1 MSYVLDL
8 ENQVD
13 FLGKVLG
20 EFNKVV
26 SEKNDTI
33 RVLDERIVDLFD
45 KLENANNLVESYR
58 DYKEKAKVLIEKYE
72 KLQETY
78 EGTLQA
84 VIKERDEALAGQIS
98 GFYEKEYPDY
108 TQGAPTNELQ
118 SVVTAAEV
126 NNLLQSLIKT
136 EEELAGIK
144 NIYRTL
150 IDKLG

>member
-72 KLQETY
+72 KLQDTY

-98 GFYEKEYPDY
+98 GFYENEYPDY

-150 IDKLG
+150 INKLS

>member
-8 ENQVD
+8 ENQVEY
-13 FLGKVLG
+13 LRKGLG

-108 TQGAPTNELQ
+108 TQGAPTHELQ